1 MPAFSVMAT
10 VTSTHMR
17 ALVKYPGEQ
26 GLRLEDLPIPEPG
39 PDEVLI
45 RVHTTG
51 ICGTDLHI
59 YDWDEWAQSTV
70 PAPMTV
76 GHEFSGHIEKLG
88 SNVSGFV
95 EGELVGAEG
104 HVVCGHCR
112 NCLAGRRHLCQQ
124 PKGLGVNLPGAF
136 ADYVLVPK
144 SNVWRHIDDIDP
156 EIAAIFDPF
165 GNAVHTAL
173 KFGVFGEDVLITGA
187 GPIGL
192 LATAVVKHAGA
203 RNAVV
208 TDVNPYRLEL
218 ARQMGATRAVNI
230 EHEDIAQ
237 VQKELDML
245 EGFDVALEM
254 SGNPAA
260 MKDILE
266 NTIHGANIAL
276 LGIPSEPFAIDWST
290 VIFNM
295 LNIKGIYG
303 REMYDSWYKMNV
315 LIESGLDIS
324 PVITHR
330 FPVEDFDE
338 AFATI
343 TSSRSG
349 KVLLRWRD
357 S

>member
-1 MPAFSVMAT
+1 
-10 VTSTHMR
+10 MR
-17 ALVKYPGEQ
+17 ALVKYPDEQ
-26 GLRLEDLPIPEPG
+26 GLHLEDVPVPEPG
-39 PDEVLI
+39 PDEVLV

-51 ICGTDLHI
+51 ICGTDMHI
-59 YDWDEWAQSTV
+59 YEWGDWARSTV
-70 PAPMTV
+70 PAPMTI
-76 GHEFSGHIEKLG
+76 GHEFSGHIEALG

-124 PKGLGVNLPGAF
+124 PKGLGVNIPGAF
-136 ADYVLVPK
+136 GDFVVVPK
-144 SNVWRHIDDIDP
+144 TNVWRHLDDIDP
-156 EIAAIFDPF
+156 EIAALFDPF

-173 KFGVFGEDVLITGA
+173 KFPVFGEDVLITGA

-192 LATAVVKHAGA
+192 MAVAVVGHAGA
-203 RNAVV
+203 RNTVI
-208 TDVNPYRLEL
+208 TDVNEYRLEL
-218 ARQMGATRAVNI
+218 ARQMGATRAVNV
-230 EHEDIAQ
+230 ETEDLAR

-254 SGNPAA
+254 SGSPEA
-260 MKDILE
+260 MQDILA

-276 LGIPSEPFAIDWST
+276 LGIPSEPYAVDWST
-290 VIFNM
+290 VVFNM

-315 LIESGLDIS
+315 LVQSGLDLS

-330 FPVEDFDE
+330 FPAEDYDQ
-338 AFATI
+338 AFAAVA
-343 TSSRSG
+343 SADSG
-349 KVLLRWRD
+349 KVLMHWRQ
-357 S
+357 